1 MKKNHFE
8 FLHIIGRGGFG
19 KVWKVKLK
27 KTNEYFALKEM
38 SKTKI
43 IDRRSE
49 ASIMSEKT
57 LLSKLNNP
65 FIVNMYFAFQD
76 YLNLYLVMDL
86 LSGGDLRYQLGKK
99 KKFTEKETKFFIS
112 NIILALEYI
121 HCKNIIHRDI
131 KPENLVL
138 ELNGYLR
145 ITDFGVAK
153 INENDNSHETSGT
166 PGYMAPE
173 VILVQNHSFPSDF
186 FALGVIGYEFM
197 LGYRPYLGRS
207 RKEIKELIIHKQA
220 RLNEGDIPFSWSLD
234 AADFINKLLQ
244 KKPNKRLGYN
254 GIKEIKSHIWMRD
267 INWNAL
273 KRKELVAPFIPYS
286 NRENFDKMYCE
297 KNEDLGRATLARYK
311 EYTESELFMDAFNG
325 YTYAD
330 ISYLKK
336 IIKIKKNKEEI
347 NKTNIYNNNEL
358 KNEENNKEI
367 LIKTPSAK
375 MRKNN
380 SVFIDDKKS
389 KLSKNNKKLN
399 NSNSQKYLNFGINLF
414 KISKDSRNKK
424 INFID
429 INRKE
434 LLKKITGDD
443 IKSKKK
449 NNSINRKQKK
459 NNEKKKDSYDKEKK
473 ESKAMKPSEKIHET
487 KKNQTSNEINNNKKV
502 NKNGLNKSN
511 SMKMLNINIGGS
523 MNYNLEKAKNKNKKN
538 EIKGVDDGVVNNIK
552 TVSKKVNVFNNNYN
566 TKNQKTMKNCN
577 KRIFSP
583 KYIQK
588 KDNKCNSVILNH
600 HDKIKKNEAKQ
611 KDEIINKLNRDLK
624 EKIIRQINQEKNNS
638 NHNSE
643 KKNINKENK
652 NQNNFNNIL
661 IPNDFNIKEFEKE
674 NYNEPRSKVML
685 WIQRSHPIN
694 QSDIKNNKW
703 NTMDSNDKVNIINKN
718 INEKN
723 NINKSNINDKN
734 IFNQSPRSNLIND
747 KNKNNKRKKLD
758 INQIIKKSNNSKNRS
773 LSQKK
778 KIKSFY
784 KTNYYKS
791 LIMDTNS
798 IYKSKKII
806 NKKQFKSTG
815 NSKRNNY
822 SKNKNTSQSVYFDK
836 TTMDVKSLKSK
847 SPKNTFLVFNTININ
862 LGESQKNTKRLK
874 TPKAQVIR
882 NINSSLKDAYL
893 KNDFIFES
901 MPFFSKKGNSN
912 KDKKVN
918 NNIIPKT
925 TNNQKFFNFMKN
937 YPHKSNNNSEI
948 DYIKNI

>member
-473 ESKAMKPSEKIHET
+473 ESKAMKLSEKIHEM

-552 TVSKKVNVFNNNYN
+552 TVSKKVNMFNNNYN

-918 NNIIPKT
+918 NNAVNHP
-925 TNNQKFFNFMKN
+925 
-937 YPHKSNNNSEI
+937 
-948 DYIKNI
+948 

>member
-336 IIKIKKNKEEI
+336 IIKTKKNKEEI

-367 LIKTPSAK
+367 LIKTPSTK

-473 ESKAMKPSEKIHET
+473 ESKAMKLSEKINEM

-538 EIKGVDDGVVNNIK
+538 EIKGVDDDVVNNIK
-552 TVSKKVNVFNNNYN
+552 TVSKKVNMFNNNYN
-566 TKNQKTMKNCN
+566 TKNQKSIKNYN

-588 KDNKCNSVILNH
+588 KDNKCNSVILND

-723 NINKSNINDKN
+723 NINKSNINDKK
-734 IFNQSPRSNLIND
+734 IFNQSPRNNLIND

-758 INQIIKKSNNSKNRS
+758 INQIIKKSNSSKNRS

-806 NKKQFKSTG
+806 NKKQFKSSG

-874 TPKAQVIR
+874 TSKAQVIR

-893 KNDFIFES
+893 KKDFIFES

>member
-1 MKKNHFE
+1 M
-8 FLHIIGRGGFG
+8 HIIGRGGFG

-367 LIKTPSAK
+367 LIKTPSTK
-375 MRKNN
+375 IRKNN

-552 TVSKKVNVFNNNYN
+552 TVSKKVNMFNNNYN
-566 TKNQKTMKNCN
+566 TKNQKTIKNYN

-652 NQNNFNNIL
+652 DQNNFNNIL

-773 LSQKK
+773 LSQK

>member
-552 TVSKKVNVFNNNYN
+552 TISKKVNMFNNNYN

-734 IFNQSPRSNLIND
+734 NFNQSPRSNLIND

>member
-1 MKKNHFE
+1 M
-8 FLHIIGRGGFG
+8 HIIGRGGFG

-367 LIKTPSAK
+367 LIKTPSTK
-375 MRKNN
+375 IRKNN

-449 NNSINRKQKK
+449 NKRINRKQKK

-552 TVSKKVNVFNNNYN
+552 TVSKKVNMFNNNYN
-566 TKNQKTMKNCN
+566 TKNQKTIKNYN

-778 KIKSFY
+778 IKSFY

>member
-1 MKKNHFE
+1 
-8 FLHIIGRGGFG
+8 
-19 KVWKVKLK
+19 
-27 KTNEYFALKEM
+27 
-38 SKTKI
+38 
-43 IDRRSE
+43 
-49 ASIMSEKT
+49 
-57 LLSKLNNP
+57 
-65 FIVNMYFAFQD
+65 
-76 YLNLYLVMDL
+76 
-86 LSGGDLRYQLGKK
+86 
-99 KKFTEKETKFFIS
+99 
-112 NIILALEYI
+112 
-121 HCKNIIHRDI
+121 
-131 KPENLVL
+131 
-138 ELNGYLR
+138 
-145 ITDFGVAK
+145 
-153 INENDNSHETSGT
+153 
-166 PGYMAPE
+166 
-173 VILVQNHSFPSDF
+173 
-186 FALGVIGYEFM
+186 
-197 LGYRPYLGRS
+197 
-207 RKEIKELIIHKQA
+207 
-220 RLNEGDIPFSWSLD
+220 
-234 AADFINKLLQ
+234 
-244 KKPNKRLGYN
+244 
-254 GIKEIKSHIWMRD
+254 
-267 INWNAL
+267 
-273 KRKELVAPFIPYS
+273 
-286 NRENFDKMYCE
+286 
-297 KNEDLGRATLARYK
+297 
-311 EYTESELFMDAFNG
+311 
-325 YTYAD
+325 
-330 ISYLKK
+330 
-336 IIKIKKNKEEI
+336 
-347 NKTNIYNNNEL
+347 
-358 KNEENNKEI
+358 
-367 LIKTPSAK
+367 
-375 MRKNN
+375 
-380 SVFIDDKKS
+380 
-389 KLSKNNKKLN
+389 
-399 NSNSQKYLNFGINLF
+399 
-414 KISKDSRNKK
+414 
-424 INFID
+424 
-429 INRKE
+429 
-434 LLKKITGDD
+434 
-443 IKSKKK
+443 
-449 NNSINRKQKK
+449 
-459 NNEKKKDSYDKEKK
+459 
-473 ESKAMKPSEKIHET
+473 MKPSEKIHET

-552 TVSKKVNVFNNNYN
+552 TVSKKVNMFNNNYN
-566 TKNQKTMKNCN
+566 TKNQKTIKNYN

-778 KIKSFY
+778 IKSFY

>member
-1 MKKNHFE
+1 M
-8 FLHIIGRGGFG
+8 HIIGRGGFG

-336 IIKIKKNKEEI
+336 IIKTKKNKEEI

-367 LIKTPSAK
+367 LIKTPSTK

-443 IKSKKK
+443 MISKKK

-473 ESKAMKPSEKIHET
+473 
-487 KKNQTSNEINNNKKV
+487 
-502 NKNGLNKSN
+502 
-511 SMKMLNINIGGS
+511 
-523 MNYNLEKAKNKNKKN
+523 
-538 EIKGVDDGVVNNIK
+538 
-552 TVSKKVNVFNNNYN
+552 
-566 TKNQKTMKNCN
+566 
-577 KRIFSP
+577 
-583 KYIQK
+583 
-588 KDNKCNSVILNH
+588 
-600 HDKIKKNEAKQ
+600 
-611 KDEIINKLNRDLK
+611 
-624 EKIIRQINQEKNNS
+624 
-638 NHNSE
+638 
-643 KKNINKENK
+643 
-652 NQNNFNNIL
+652 
-661 IPNDFNIKEFEKE
+661 
-674 NYNEPRSKVML
+674 
-685 WIQRSHPIN
+685 
-694 QSDIKNNKW
+694 
-703 NTMDSNDKVNIINKN
+703 
-718 INEKN
+718 
-723 NINKSNINDKN
+723 
-734 IFNQSPRSNLIND
+734 
-747 KNKNNKRKKLD
+747 KRK
-758 INQIIKKSNNSKNRS
+758 
-773 LSQKK
+773 
-778 KIKSFY
+778 
-784 KTNYYKS
+784 
-791 LIMDTNS
+791 
-798 IYKSKKII
+798 
-806 NKKQFKSTG
+806 
-815 NSKRNNY
+815 
-822 SKNKNTSQSVYFDK
+822 
-836 TTMDVKSLKSK
+836 
-847 SPKNTFLVFNTININ
+847 
-862 LGESQKNTKRLK
+862 
-874 TPKAQVIR
+874 
-882 NINSSLKDAYL
+882 
-893 KNDFIFES
+893 
-901 MPFFSKKGNSN
+901 
-912 KDKKVN
+912 
-918 NNIIPKT
+918 
-925 TNNQKFFNFMKN
+925 
-937 YPHKSNNNSEI
+937 
-948 DYIKNI
+948 

>member
-336 IIKIKKNKEEI
+336 IIKTKKNKEEI

-367 LIKTPSAK
+367 LIKTPSTK

-389 KLSKNNKKLN
+389 KLSKNNKKLNN

-459 NNEKKKDSYDKEKK
+459 NNEKKKDS
-473 ESKAMKPSEKIHET
+473 KAMKLSEKINEM

-538 EIKGVDDGVVNNIK
+538 EIKGVDDDVVNNIK
-552 TVSKKVNVFNNNYN
+552 TVSKKVNMFNNNYN
-566 TKNQKTMKNCN
+566 TKNQKSIKNYN

-588 KDNKCNSVILNH
+588 KDNKCNSVILND

-723 NINKSNINDKN
+723 NINKSNINDKK
-734 IFNQSPRSNLIND
+734 IFNQSPRNNLIND

-773 LSQKK
+773 LSQK